1 LVRKQ
6 KIRSRMLRAGTEVHV
21 GVQVLVDHLDTLS
34 DYLAMDPIFEQD
46 ARSEKWVGAQ
56 TWVSQRLLNSSTATG
71 LLNR

>member
-21 GVQVLVDHLDTLS
+21 GVQVLVDHLDTLG

-46 ARSEKWVGAQ
+46 ARSEKWGGQ
-56 TWVSQRLLNSSTATG
+56 PLFSQRLLNSSTATG